1 MSTAPYISSR
11 IAMEIIFAAACCSVI
26 VSILLKFLK
35 TKGFDVLQM
44 IAWNYF
50 SASILCFY
58 WFKTDITHISWA
70 HTPWWLI
77 LILAVLL
84 PSIFLCLAK
93 SLQYAGILKTEIAQR
108 LAVILSLLAAYFIF
122 AEQFS
127 QLKLIGVVLGVIA
140 ILAIIFGQATENT
153 NKSLNLKSALFLFFV
168 WAGYAA
174 IDVLLKYSSS
184 LGLQFAVTL
193 NLTFIGA
200 FILSIAY
207 LAVTQPHWQPKNI
220 FMGLILGGLNF
231 ANIALYVKA
240 HMIFK
245 DTPAIVFAG
254 MNILVVVLGVL
265 SGVVLFKERLKVYT
279 WVGLI
284 CGIVA
289 VLCLAKAMM

>member
-1 MSTAPYISSR
+1 
-11 IAMEIIFAAACCSVI
+11 MEMIVAAACCSVL
-26 VSILLKFLK
+26 VSIVLKYLK
-35 TKGFDVLQM
+35 AKGFDVFQM
-44 IAWNYF
+44 IAWNYL

-58 WFKTDITHISWA
+58 WFKTDITHISFN

-77 LILAVLL
+77 LILAILL

-93 SLQYAGILKTEIAQR
+93 SLQFAGILKTEIAQR

-122 AEQFS
+122 GEQFS
-127 QLKLIGVVLGVIA
+127 QIKLLGVGLGIIA
-140 ILAIIFGQATENT
+140 ILAIIIGQATE
-153 NKSLNLKSALFLFFV
+153 KASKGLNLKSSLFLFSV

-184 LGLQFAVTL
+184 LGLQSAVTL
-193 NLTFIGA
+193 NLAFIGA

-207 LAVTQPHWQPKNI
+207 IAITQPNWQPKNI
-220 FMGLILGGLNF
+220 FTGLVLGVLNF

-240 HMIFK
+240 HMMFK
-245 DTPAIVFAG
+245 ETPAIVFAG

-265 SGVVLFKERLKVYT
+265 SGVIFFKERLQAYT
-279 WVGLI
+279 WIGLVS
-284 CGIVA
+284 GIVA

>member
-1 MSTAPYISSR
+1 
-11 IAMEIIFAAACCSVI
+11 MEMIVAAACCSVL
-26 VSILLKFLK
+26 VSIVLKYLK
-35 TKGFDVLQM
+35 AKGFDVFQM
-44 IAWNYF
+44 IAWNYL
-50 SASILCFY
+50 SASILCYY
-58 WFKTDITHISWA
+58 WFKTDLTHISFN

-77 LILAVLL
+77 LVLAVLL

-93 SLQYAGILKTEIAQR
+93 SLQFAGILKTEIAQR

-122 AEQFS
+122 GEQFS
-127 QLKLIGVVLGVIA
+127 QIKLIGVFLGIIA
-140 ILAIIFGQATENT
+140 ILAIIIGQATEQAS
-153 NKSLNLKSALFLFFV
+153 KGINLKSVLFLFSV

-184 LGLQFAVTL
+184 LGLQSAVTL

-207 LAVTQPHWQPKNI
+207 IAITQPNWQPKNI
-220 FMGLILGGLNF
+220 FTGLVLGVLNF

-240 HMIFK
+240 HMLFK
-245 DTPAIVFAG
+245 ETPAIVFAG

-265 SGVVLFKERLKVYT
+265 SGVIFFKERLQAYT
-279 WVGLI
+279 WIGLVS
-284 CGIVA
+284 GIVA

>member
-1 MSTAPYISSR
+1 
-11 IAMEIIFAAACCSVI
+11 MEMIVAAACCSVL
-26 VSILLKFLK
+26 VSIVLKYLK
-35 TKGFDVLQM
+35 AKGFDVFQM
-44 IAWNYF
+44 IAWNYL

-58 WFKTDITHISWA
+58 WFKTDITHISFN

-77 LILAVLL
+77 LILAILL

-93 SLQYAGILKTEIAQR
+93 SLQFAGILKTEIAQR

-122 AEQFS
+122 GEQFS
-127 QLKLIGVVLGVIA
+127 QIKLLGVGLGIIA
-140 ILAIIFGQATENT
+140 ILAIIIGQATE
-153 NKSLNLKSALFLFFV
+153 KASKGLNLKSALFLFSV

-184 LGLQFAVTL
+184 LGLQSAVTL
-193 NLTFIGA
+193 NLAFIGA

-207 LAVTQPHWQPKNI
+207 IAITQPNWQPKNI
-220 FMGLILGGLNF
+220 FTGLVLGVLNF

-240 HMIFK
+240 HMMFK
-245 DTPAIVFAG
+245 ETPAIVFAG

-265 SGVVLFKERLKVYT
+265 SGVIFFKERLQAYT
-279 WVGLI
+279 WIGLVS
-284 CGIVA
+284 GIVA

>member
-1 MSTAPYISSR
+1 
-11 IAMEIIFAAACCSVI
+11 MEMIVAAACCSVL
-26 VSILLKFLK
+26 VSIVLKYLK
-35 TKGFDVLQM
+35 AKGFDVFQM
-44 IAWNYF
+44 IAWNYL

-58 WFKTDITHISWA
+58 WFKTDITHISFN

-77 LILAVLL
+77 LILAILL

-93 SLQYAGILKTEIAQR
+93 SLQFAGILKTEIAQR

-122 AEQFS
+122 GEHFS
-127 QLKLIGVVLGVIA
+127 QIKLLGVGLGIIA
-140 ILAIIFGQATENT
+140 ILAIIIGQATE
-153 NKSLNLKSALFLFFV
+153 KASKGLNLKSALFLFSV

-184 LGLQFAVTL
+184 LGLQSAVTL
-193 NLTFIGA
+193 NLAFIGA

-207 LAVTQPHWQPKNI
+207 IAVTQPNWQPKNI
-220 FMGLILGGLNF
+220 FTGLVLGVLNF

-240 HMIFK
+240 HMMFK
-245 DTPAIVFAG
+245 ETPAIVFAG

-265 SGVVLFKERLKVYT
+265 SGVIFFKERLQAYT
-279 WVGLI
+279 WIGLVS
-284 CGIVA
+284 GIVA

>member
-1 MSTAPYISSR
+1 
-11 IAMEIIFAAACCSVI
+11 MEMIVAAACCSVL
-26 VSILLKFLK
+26 VSIVLKYLK
-35 TKGFDVLQM
+35 AKGFDVFQM
-44 IAWNYF
+44 IAWNYL

-58 WFKTDITHISWA
+58 WFKTDITHISFN

-77 LILAVLL
+77 LILAILL

-93 SLQYAGILKTEIAQR
+93 SLQFAGILKTEIAQR

-122 AEQFS
+122 GEQFS
-127 QLKLIGVVLGVIA
+127 QIKLLGVGLGIIA
-140 ILAIIFGQATENT
+140 ILAIIIGQATE
-153 NKSLNLKSALFLFFV
+153 KASKGLNLKSALFLFSV

-184 LGLQFAVTL
+184 LGLQSAVTL
-193 NLTFIGA
+193 NLAFIGA

-207 LAVTQPHWQPKNI
+207 IAVAQPNWQPKNI
-220 FMGLILGGLNF
+220 FTGLVLGVLNF

-240 HMIFK
+240 HMMFK
-245 DTPAIVFAG
+245 ETPAIVFAG

-265 SGVVLFKERLKVYT
+265 SGVIFFKERLQAYT
-279 WVGLI
+279 WIGLVS
-284 CGIVA
+284 GIVA

>member
-1 MSTAPYISSR
+1 MIV
-11 IAMEIIFAAACCSVI
+11 AAACCSVL
-26 VSILLKFLK
+26 VSIVLKYLK
-35 TKGFDVLQM
+35 AKGFDVFQM
-44 IAWNYF
+44 IAWNYL

-58 WFKTDITHISWA
+58 WFKTDITHISFN

-77 LILAVLL
+77 LILAILL

-93 SLQYAGILKTEIAQR
+93 SLQFAGILKTEIAQR

-122 AEQFS
+122 GEQFS
-127 QLKLIGVVLGVIA
+127 QIKLLGVGLGIIA
-140 ILAIIFGQATENT
+140 ILAIIIGQATE
-153 NKSLNLKSALFLFFV
+153 KASKGLNLKSALFLFSV

-184 LGLQFAVTL
+184 LGLQSAVTL
-193 NLTFIGA
+193 NLAFIGA

-207 LAVTQPHWQPKNI
+207 IAITQPNWQPKNI
-220 FMGLILGGLNF
+220 FTGLVLGVLNF

-240 HMIFK
+240 HMMFK
-245 DTPAIVFAG
+245 ETPAIVFAG

-265 SGVVLFKERLKVYT
+265 SGVIFFKEHLQAYT
-279 WVGLI
+279 WIGLVS
-284 CGIVA
+284 GIVA

>member
-1 MSTAPYISSR
+1 
-11 IAMEIIFAAACCSVI
+11 MEMIVAAACCSVL
-26 VSILLKFLK
+26 VSIVLKYLK
-35 TKGFDVLQM
+35 AKGFDVFQM
-44 IAWNYF
+44 IAWNYL

-58 WFKTDITHISWA
+58 WFKTDITHISFN

-77 LILAVLL
+77 LILAILL

-93 SLQYAGILKTEIAQR
+93 SLQFAGILKTEIAQR

-122 AEQFS
+122 GEQFS
-127 QLKLIGVVLGVIA
+127 QIKLLGVGLGIIA
-140 ILAIIFGQATENT
+140 ILAIIIGQATE
-153 NKSLNLKSALFLFFV
+153 KASKGLNLKSTLFLFSV

-184 LGLQFAVTL
+184 LGLQSAVTL
-193 NLTFIGA
+193 NLAFIGA

-207 LAVTQPHWQPKNI
+207 IAITQPNWQPKNI
-220 FMGLILGGLNF
+220 FTGLVLGVLNF

-240 HMIFK
+240 HMMFK
-245 DTPAIVFAG
+245 ETPAIVFAG

-265 SGVVLFKERLKVYT
+265 SGVIFFKERLQAYT
-279 WVGLI
+279 WIGLVS
-284 CGIVA
+284 GIVA

>member
-1 MSTAPYISSR
+1 
-11 IAMEIIFAAACCSVI
+11 MEMIVAAACCSVL
-26 VSILLKFLK
+26 VSIVLKYLK
-35 TKGFDVLQM
+35 AKGFDVFQM
-44 IAWNYF
+44 IAWNYL

-58 WFKTDITHISWA
+58 WFKTDITHISFN

-77 LILAVLL
+77 LILAILL

-93 SLQYAGILKTEIAQR
+93 SLQFAGILKTEIAQR

-122 AEQFS
+122 GEQFS
-127 QLKLIGVVLGVIA
+127 QIKLLGVGLGIIA
-140 ILAIIFGQATENT
+140 ILAIIIGQATE
-153 NKSLNLKSALFLFFV
+153 KASKGLNFKSALFLFSV

-184 LGLQFAVTL
+184 LGLQSAVTL
-193 NLTFIGA
+193 NLAFIGA

-207 LAVTQPHWQPKNI
+207 IAITQPNWQPKNI
-220 FMGLILGGLNF
+220 FTGLVLGVLNF

-240 HMIFK
+240 HMMFK
-245 DTPAIVFAG
+245 ETPAIVFAG

-265 SGVVLFKERLKVYT
+265 SGVIFFKERLQAYT
-279 WVGLI
+279 WIGLVS
-284 CGIVA
+284 GIVA

>member
-1 MSTAPYISSR
+1 
-11 IAMEIIFAAACCSVI
+11 MEMIVAAACCSVL
-26 VSILLKFLK
+26 VSIVLKYLK
-35 TKGFDVLQM
+35 AKGFDVFQM
-44 IAWNYF
+44 IAWNYL

-58 WFKTDITHISWA
+58 WFKTDITHISFN

-77 LILAVLL
+77 LILAILL

-93 SLQYAGILKTEIAQR
+93 SLQFAGILKTEIAQR

-122 AEQFS
+122 GEQFS
-127 QLKLIGVVLGVIA
+127 QIKLLGVGLGIIA
-140 ILAIIFGQATENT
+140 ILAIIIGQATE
-153 NKSLNLKSALFLFFV
+153 KASKGLNLKSALFLFSV

-184 LGLQFAVTL
+184 LGLQSAVTL
-193 NLTFIGA
+193 NLAFIGA

-207 LAVTQPHWQPKNI
+207 IAITQPNWQPKNI
-220 FMGLILGGLNF
+220 FTGLVLGVLNF

-240 HMIFK
+240 HMMFK
-245 DTPAIVFAG
+245 ETPAIVFAG

-265 SGVVLFKERLKVYT
+265 SGVIFFKERLQAYT
-279 WVGLI
+279 WIGLV

>member
-1 MSTAPYISSR
+1 
-11 IAMEIIFAAACCSVI
+11 MEMIVAAASCSVL
-26 VSILLKFLK
+26 VSILLKYLK
-35 TKGFDVLQM
+35 TKGFDAFQM
-44 IAWNYF
+44 IAWNYL
-50 SASILCFY
+50 SASILCLY
-58 WFKTDITHISWA
+58 WFKTDISHISWN

-77 LILAVLL
+77 LILAILL

-122 AEQFS
+122 GEHFN

-140 ILAIIFGQATENT
+140 VLAIIIGQVTEKAT
-153 NKSLNLKSALFLFFV
+153 KGLNLTSALFLFSV

-184 LGLQFAVTL
+184 LGLQSAVTL
-193 NLTFIGA
+193 NLAFIGA
-200 FILSIAY
+200 FILSIIY
-207 LAVTQPHWQPKNI
+207 LAVTQPNWQPKNI
-220 FMGLILGGLNF
+220 FTGLILGGLNF

-245 DTPAIVFAG
+245 ETPAIVFAG

-265 SGVVLFKERLKVYT
+265 SGIVLFNERLKAYT

-284 CGIVA
+284 TGVIA

>member
-1 MSTAPYISSR
+1 
-11 IAMEIIFAAACCSVI
+11 MEMIVAAACCSVL
-26 VSILLKFLK
+26 VSIVLKYLK
-35 TKGFDVLQM
+35 AKGFDVFQM
-44 IAWNYF
+44 IAWNYL

-58 WFKTDITHISWA
+58 WFKTDITHISFN

-77 LILAVLL
+77 LVLTILL

-93 SLQYAGILKTEIAQR
+93 SLQFAGILKTEIAQR

-122 AEQFS
+122 GEQFS
-127 QLKLIGVVLGVIA
+127 QIKLLGVGLGIIA
-140 ILAIIFGQATENT
+140 ILAIIIGQVTE
-153 NKSLNLKSALFLFFV
+153 KASKGLNLKSALFLFSV

-184 LGLQFAVTL
+184 LGLQSAVTL
-193 NLTFIGA
+193 NLAFIGA

-207 LAVTQPHWQPKNI
+207 IAITQPNWQPKNI
-220 FMGLILGGLNF
+220 FTGLVLGVLNF

-240 HMIFK
+240 HMMFK
-245 DTPAIVFAG
+245 ETPAIVFAG

-265 SGVVLFKERLKVYT
+265 SGVIFFKERLQAYT
-279 WVGLI
+279 WIGLVS
-284 CGIVA
+284 GIVA

>member
-1 MSTAPYISSR
+1 MIV
-11 IAMEIIFAAACCSVI
+11 AAACCSVL
-26 VSILLKFLK
+26 VSIVLKYLK
-35 TKGFDVLQM
+35 AKGFDVFQM
-44 IAWNYF
+44 IAWNYL

-58 WFKTDITHISWA
+58 WFKTDITHISFN

-77 LILAVLL
+77 LILAILL

-93 SLQYAGILKTEIAQR
+93 SLQFAGILKTEIAQR

-122 AEQFS
+122 GEQFS
-127 QLKLIGVVLGVIA
+127 QIKLLGVGLGIIA
-140 ILAIIFGQATENT
+140 ILAIIIGQATE
-153 NKSLNLKSALFLFFV
+153 KASKGLNFKSALFLFSV

-184 LGLQFAVTL
+184 LGLQSAVTL
-193 NLTFIGA
+193 NLAFIGA

-207 LAVTQPHWQPKNI
+207 IAITQPNWQPKNI
-220 FMGLILGGLNF
+220 FTGLVLGVLNF

-240 HMIFK
+240 HMMFK
-245 DTPAIVFAG
+245 ETPAIVFAG

-265 SGVVLFKERLKVYT
+265 SGVIFFKERLQAYT
-279 WVGLI
+279 WIGLVS
-284 CGIVA
+284 GIVA